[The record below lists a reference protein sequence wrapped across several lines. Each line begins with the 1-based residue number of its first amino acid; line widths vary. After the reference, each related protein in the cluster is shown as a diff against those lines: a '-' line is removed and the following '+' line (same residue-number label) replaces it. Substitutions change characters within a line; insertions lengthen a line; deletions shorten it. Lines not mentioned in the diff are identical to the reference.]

1 VIEPAE
7 RPARWDGVMSDALQ
21 GSTGSARYR
30 VHLLG
35 DPEVC
40 AAGVTHRKG
49 DRRTLLPWSRVE
61 HAIAAEIG
69 EPEGVRTTVFDL
81 VVRESG
87 GWLAYRL
94 DAEPGE
100 DAISLAQDIARS
112 LRAGCPSTSLKS
124 LATDG
129 IPTRRYPDL
138 VSFEQEAIRLLEGC
152 G

>member
-1 VIEPAE
+1 
-7 RPARWDGVMSDALQ
+7 MSDAFQ
-21 GSTGSARYR
+21 GSTGSAHYR

-35 DPEVC
+35 DPQVC
-40 AAGVTHRKG
+40 ATGVTHRNG

-61 HAIAAEIG
+61 HAIAAEVG
-69 EPEGVRTTVFDL
+69 EPEGVRTTVFEL

-94 DAEPGE
+94 EAEPGE
-100 DAISLAQDIARS
+100 VAMNLARGIARS
-112 LRAGCPSTSLKS
+112 LRAGCPSASLKS

-138 VSFEQEAIRLLEGC
+138 DGFEQEVIRLLEEC

>member
-1 VIEPAE
+1 
-7 RPARWDGVMSDALQ
+7 MSDAFQ
-21 GSTGSARYR
+21 GSTGSAHYR

-40 AAGVTHRKG
+40 AAGITHREG
-49 DRRTLLPWSRVE
+49 GRRTLLPWSRVE
-61 HAIAAEIG
+61 HAIAAEVG
-69 EPEGVRTTVFDL
+69 EPEGVCTTVFDL

-100 DAISLAQDIARS
+100 DAMNLAQGIARS
-112 LRAGCPSTSLKS
+112 LRAGCSSASLKS

-129 IPTRRYPDL
+129 ISARWYPDL
-138 VSFEQEAIRLLEGC
+138 DDFEQEAIRLLEGC

>member
-1 VIEPAE
+1 
-7 RPARWDGVMSDALQ
+7 MSDSFRGSM
-21 GSTGSARYR
+21 GSTNYR
-30 VHLLG
+30 VYLLG
-35 DPEVC
+35 DPEIC
-40 AAGVTHRKG
+40 AAGVTHREAG
-49 DRRTLLPWSRVE
+49 RRTLLPWSRVE
-61 HAIAAEIG
+61 HAIAAEVG

-100 DAISLAQDIARS
+100 DAMNLAEGIARS
-112 LRAGCPSTSLKS
+112 LRAGCSSTSLKS

-129 IPTRRYPDL
+129 IPTRWYPDL
-138 VSFEQEAIRLLEGC
+138 DGFEQEAIRLLEGR

>member
-1 VIEPAE
+1 
-7 RPARWDGVMSDALQ
+7 MSDALQ
-21 GSTGSARYR
+21 GSTGSAHYR

-40 AAGVTHRKG
+40 AAGVTHRKEG
-49 DRRTLLPWSRVE
+49 HRTLLPWSRVE
-61 HAIAAEIG
+61 HAIAAEVG
-69 EPEGVRTTVFDL
+69 EPEGVRTIVLDL

-100 DAISLAQDIARS
+100 DAMKLAQDIARS
-112 LRAGCPSTSLKS
+112 LRASCPSASLKS

-129 IPTRRYPDL
+129 IPTRWYPDL
-138 VSFEQEAIRLLEGC
+138 DGFEQEVLQLLEGC